1 MLVPGHVVAL
11 FLATGGQN
19 GPALGCDE
27 KETVL
32 LVYVI
37 IDVATESVSL
47 SLYFCFSS
55 SSSSSSASFPRNYH
69 RIVTDWQHEVVL
81 PFRQ

>member
-19 GPALGCDE
+19 GSALGCDE

-47 SLYFCFSS
+47 KLFF
-55 SSSSSSASFPRNYH
+55 
-69 RIVTDWQHEVVL
+69 WQRPL
-81 PFRQ
+81 LQ